1 MELLVC
7 VVDRERHLGRILSG
21 FLELGIRG
29 ATIINSE
36 GMAHHVGDALPV
48 MAGLQSLL
56 TKTGPTNATVFS
68 VIDDPAQVEAAM
80 RLISDACGGIE
91 EPGTGIVFTV
101 PVRRVFGL
109 VQPSDLP

>member
-7 VVDRERHLGRILSG
+7 VVNRERHLGRILSG
-21 FLELGIRG
+21 FLELGVRG

-56 TKTGPTNATVFS
+56 AKTGPTSATIFS
-68 VIDDPAQVEAAM
+68 VMDDPAQVEAAIQ
-80 RLISDACGGIE
+80 LISEACGGIE
-91 EPGTGIVFTV
+91 EPGAGIVFTV
-101 PVRRVFGL
+101 PVQRVSGL
-109 VQPSDLP
+109 VPPTDRH